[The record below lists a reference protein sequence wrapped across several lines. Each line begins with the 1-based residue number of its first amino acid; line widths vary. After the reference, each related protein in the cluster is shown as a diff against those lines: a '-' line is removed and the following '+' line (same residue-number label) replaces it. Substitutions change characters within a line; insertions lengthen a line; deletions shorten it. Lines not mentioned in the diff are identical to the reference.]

1 MSCHQPLYAFGY
13 PCGSIICFTL
23 SVQGILKGANKM
35 YYYYND
41 ISCPS
46 IVCEKVCG
54 AVRNQWGPEE
64 LSWGSEGAA
73 TTGPQGL
80 SAFHSIFTG

>member
-1 MSCHQPLYAFGY
+1 MSCHQPLLCTWLHLWFHH
-13 PCGSIICFTL
+13 L

-35 YYYYND
+35 YYHYND

-54 AVRNQWGPEE
+54 AVRDQWDPEE

-73 TTGPQGL
+73 TAGPQGL